1 MLLFSCSVMSNPLQH
16 HGLQHVRLPCPSPSS
31 GACSNSRP
39 SRWCHPIISTFVVPF
54 SSCLQSFPASGS
66 FPMSQSFALG
76 GQSIRVSASASI
88 LPMNILA
95 WFLLG
100 WTGWLS
106 LQLLEWVAYPFSSG
120 SSQPRN
126 QTRVSCIAGWFFTS
140 WATREAQQGER
151 PLEKVNLLAC

>member
-1 MLLFSCSVMSNPLQH
+1 
-16 HGLQHVRLPCPSPSS
+16 
-31 GACSNSRP
+31 
-39 SRWCHPIISTFVVPF
+39 
-54 SSCLQSFPASGS
+54 
-66 FPMSQSFALG
+66 MSQSFASG

-100 WTGWLS
+100 WTGWIS

-126 QTRVSCIAGWFFTS
+126 QTRVSCIAGWFFTN
-140 WATREAQQGER
+140 WAIREAHRFSYSLKGKER
-151 PLEKVNLLAC
+151 KKWWQPHIFNDGILYADQHCFCEFLSQILGPILRSSDFTSLNRAQEFVPSQAPGR